1 MESEKETLAA
11 LLDALEQSAWQLQ
24 RVHNIHTNNM
34 TRYVPQLRE
43 ARIYS
48 GQAGP
53 FDLNEM
59 RPMLR
64 PLGKDLQ
71 EHPMVIE
78 RSPLQ

>member
-24 RVHNIHTNNM
+24 RVHNVHTNNPSSN
-34 TRYVPQLRE
+34 VPQLRE

-48 GQAGP
+48 GQGRP
-53 FDLNEM
+53 FDLHEM

-71 EHPMVIE
+71 EHPMVVE